1 MISLSTTSSGTTDIV
16 LDFFL
21 CPRGDCIRTMQRCK
35 YCWIVMTNDLQG
47 ASART
52 RDPTLEHREEQI
64 LKMSTLNTADQAP
77 TPTQVLEGAEMTSI
91 VSNGAAALA
100 AGVTFGAETNQQI
113 GPQEQPETNQQIEQP
128 FCDQEQQV
136 LTPEQV
142 DQEQTEPMHESDIR
156 LHNVNEL
163 KRQRDEMETHYFDSY
178 KKARIFAHNS
188 IEELFDEAENE
199 ARNKFDRELNER
211 SKRLDKAVEDANA
224 QQAYHEHMT
233 ENMRR
238 VF

>member
-1 MISLSTTSSGTTDIV
+1 
-16 LDFFL
+16 
-21 CPRGDCIRTMQRCK
+21 
-35 YCWIVMTNDLQG
+35 MTNDLKKSRRG
-47 ASART
+47 RARGHEA
-52 RDPTLEHREEQI
+52 DPSKHKEKI
-64 LKMSTLNTADQAP
+64 LKRMSFLKTADQAP

-100 AGVTFGAETNQQI
+100 AGVTFGAE
-113 GPQEQPETNQQIEQP
+113 PETNQQIEQP

-142 DQEQTEPMHESDIR
+142 DQEETEPMHESDIR

-163 KRQRDEMETHYFDSY
+163 KRQRDEMENHYFDSY
-178 KKARIFAHNS
+178 KKARIFAHNC

-211 SKRLDKAVEDANA
+211 SKRLDKAVKDANA
-224 QQAYHEHMT
+224 QQTYHEHMT

>member
-1 MISLSTTSSGTTDIV
+1 MRGSPAPRKNSVGTPHLESYILS
-16 LDFFL
+16 
-21 CPRGDCIRTMQRCK
+21 
-35 YCWIVMTNDLQG
+35 
-47 ASART
+47 
-52 RDPTLEHREEQI
+52 
-64 LKMSTLNTADQAP
+64 KMSTLTLNTADQAP

-100 AGVTFGAETNQQI
+100 AGVIEE
-113 GPQEQPETNQQIEQP
+113 PQEQEQSETNQQIEQP

-142 DQEQTEPMHESDIR
+142 DQEQTEPMHESEIR

-163 KRQRDEMETHYFDSY
+163 KRQRDEMENHYFDSY
-178 KKARIFAHNS
+178 KKARIFAHNC

-224 QQAYHEHMT
+224 QQTYHEHMT

>member
-1 MISLSTTSSGTTDIV
+1 
-16 LDFFL
+16 
-21 CPRGDCIRTMQRCK
+21 
-35 YCWIVMTNDLQG
+35 
-47 ASART
+47 
-52 RDPTLEHREEQI
+52 
-64 LKMSTLNTADQAP
+64 MSFLNTADQAP

-100 AGVTFGAETNQQI
+100 AGVTFGAE
-113 GPQEQPETNQQIEQP
+113 PETNQQIEQP

-142 DQEQTEPMHESDIR
+142 DQEETEPMHESDIR

-163 KRQRDEMETHYFDSY
+163 KRQRDEMENHYFDSY
-178 KKARIFAHNS
+178 KKARIFAHNC

-211 SKRLDKAVEDANA
+211 SKRLDKAVKDANA
-224 QQAYHEHMT
+224 QQTYHEHMT

>member
-1 MISLSTTSSGTTDIV
+1 
-16 LDFFL
+16 
-21 CPRGDCIRTMQRCK
+21 
-35 YCWIVMTNDLQG
+35 
-47 ASART
+47 
-52 RDPTLEHREEQI
+52 
-64 LKMSTLNTADQAP
+64 MSTLNTADQAP

-113 GPQEQPETNQQIEQP
+113 EQPQDEQPNQQIEQP

-142 DQEQTEPMHESDIR
+142 DQEQTEPMHESEIR

-163 KRQRDEMETHYFDSY
+163 KRQRDEMENHYFDSY

>member
-1 MISLSTTSSGTTDIV
+1 
-16 LDFFL
+16 
-21 CPRGDCIRTMQRCK
+21 
-35 YCWIVMTNDLQG
+35 
-47 ASART
+47 
-52 RDPTLEHREEQI
+52 
-64 LKMSTLNTADQAP
+64 MSTLDTADQAP

-100 AGVTFGAETNQQI
+100 AGVIEE
-113 GPQEQPETNQQIEQP
+113 PQEQEQSETNQQIEQP

-163 KRQRDEMETHYFDSY
+163 KRQRDEMENHYFDSY
-178 KKARIFAHNS
+178 KKARIFAHNC

-224 QQAYHEHMT
+224 QQTYHEHMT

>member
-1 MISLSTTSSGTTDIV
+1 
-16 LDFFL
+16 
-21 CPRGDCIRTMQRCK
+21 
-35 YCWIVMTNDLQG
+35 
-47 ASART
+47 
-52 RDPTLEHREEQI
+52 
-64 LKMSTLNTADQAP
+64 MSTLNTADQAP

-100 AGVTFGAETNQQI
+100 AGVTFGAETNH
-113 GPQEQPETNQQIEQP
+113 QEQPETNQQIEQP

-142 DQEQTEPMHESDIR
+142 DQEQTEPMHESEIR

-163 KRQRDEMETHYFDSY
+163 KRQRDEMENHYFDSY
-178 KKARIFAHNS
+178 KKARIFAHNC

>member
-1 MISLSTTSSGTTDIV
+1 
-16 LDFFL
+16 
-21 CPRGDCIRTMQRCK
+21 
-35 YCWIVMTNDLQG
+35 
-47 ASART
+47 
-52 RDPTLEHREEQI
+52 
-64 LKMSTLNTADQAP
+64 MSTLNTADQAP

-113 GPQEQPETNQQIEQP
+113 EEPQEEQPETNQQIEQP

-142 DQEQTEPMHESDIR
+142 DQEQTEPMHESEIR

-163 KRQRDEMETHYFDSY
+163 KRQRDEMENHYFDSY
-178 KKARIFAHNS
+178 KKARIFAHNC

>member
-1 MISLSTTSSGTTDIV
+1 
-16 LDFFL
+16 
-21 CPRGDCIRTMQRCK
+21 MQRANTVLLDWWPTIWK
-35 YCWIVMTNDLQG
+35 KAEGGERED
-47 ASART
+47 T
-52 RDPTLEHREEQI
+52 RPTSKHKEKI
-64 LKMSTLNTADQAP
+64 LKRMSFLNTADQAP

-100 AGVTFGAETNQQI
+100 AGVTFGAE
-113 GPQEQPETNQQIEQP
+113 PETNQQIEQP

-142 DQEQTEPMHESDIR
+142 DQEETEPMHESDIR

-163 KRQRDEMETHYFDSY
+163 KRQRDEMENHYFDSY
-178 KKARIFAHNS
+178 KKARIFAHNC

-211 SKRLDKAVEDANA
+211 SKRLDKAVKDANA
-224 QQAYHEHMT
+224 QQTYHEHMT